1 MILLD
6 KTTSYY
12 VLFLANLLIVFSLIP
27 IVYQTTVLRMTANI
41 PYFSLACL
49 GIAFLI
55 FCSVTFDKNYWIH
68 FLMYTIGL
76 LSVIVLA
83 VNKTQF
89 DKNNI
94 KIVTT
99 TIEESKEI
107 NNS

>member
-41 PYFSLACL
+41 PYFSLICL

-76 LSVIVLA
+76 LCVIVLA

-89 DKNNI
+89 DKNTI
-94 KIVTT
+94 KVVT
-99 TIEESKEI
+99 TIEEPKEI
-107 NNS
+107 IKS